1 MVRLLESPIARYPW
15 SCFARQDQA
24 FFAIFGISFI
34 DRKTGVIIDWPEQSK
49 HGNNPNGPQAGQNRR
64 GFLAG
69 VGAVIAIPIGTRPTR
84 AQTPQHIVV
93 IGAGLAG
100 LTAARILQDAGHKV
114 IVLEARSR
122 IGGRIHTS
130 RLWQNLPMDLGASWI
145 HGQRGN
151 PVSAFARDAGA
162 RVVATSYDAA
172 RLLGPDGTE
181 IDPDLQRAE
190 RVLRDALK
198 ATERLE
204 QDVSVLQA
212 LETHSGWLRA
222 DASLRRNVMYLV
234 NSTLEQEYG
243 SPARHLS
250 AWYGQEAEEFS
261 GADVLF
267 PDGFD
272 QITTHLAQG
281 LDIRLSAQVT
291 EINPGSVKLAQGEI
305 MRADRIICTLP
316 LGVLQSGQVRFA
328 TPLAPERQA
337 AIDGLRMGVLNK
349 CWLRFDRI
357 HWPTDVDWIG
367 WLGPRAGYWAE
378 WVSLARTLGAP
389 VLLGFNA
396 ADQATEVEQMT
407 DRDTIAAAHDALRA
421 MFGTRFPAP
430 VAAQIT
436 RWGQDPFAYGSYS
449 FNAVGTSPATRRALF
464 GADWD
469 EQIWF
474 AGEAA
479 SSSYFGTA
487 HGAVLSG
494 QAIADRVLE
503 AG

>member
-1 MVRLLESPIARYPW
+1 MTDW
-15 SCFARQDQA
+15 SEKLKR
-24 FFAIFGISFI
+24 
-34 DRKTGVIIDWPEQSK
+34 
-49 HGNNPNGPQAGQNRR
+49 GNNPKQQHTGQNRR
-64 GFLAG
+64 RFLAG
-69 VGAVIAIPIGTRPTR
+69 VGAVMAMPLGIRPIR
-84 AQTPQHIVV
+84 AQTPSHIVI

-100 LTAARILQDAGHKV
+100 LTAARVLQNAGHRV
-114 IVLEARSR
+114 TVMEARHR

-130 RLWQNLPMDLGASWI
+130 RLWPDLPMDLGASWI
-145 HGQRGN
+145 HGQNGN
-151 PVSAFARDAGA
+151 PISALARDAGA
-162 RVVATSYDAA
+162 RVIATSYDAA
-172 RLLGPDGTE
+172 RLLGPDGTK
-181 IDPDLQRAE
+181 IDPDLQAAE
-190 RVLRDALK
+190 RLLRDALTR
-198 ATERLE
+198 TEDFGR
-204 QDVSVLQA
+204 DVSVIQA
-212 LETHSGWLRA
+212 LEQHSGWQRA
-222 DASLRRNVMYLV
+222 EASSRRLVMYLV

-250 AWYGQEAEEFS
+250 AWYGQEAKEFS

-272 QITTHLAQG
+272 QITTHLADG

-291 EINPGSVKLAQGEI
+291 EITPGLVTLAHGDTI
-305 MRADRIICTLP
+305 SADRIICTLP

-337 AIDGLRMGVLNK
+337 AITGLRMGVLNK

-396 ADQATEVEQMT
+396 ADQATEIEHIT
-407 DRDTIAAAHDALRA
+407 DRDTIAAAHNALRA

-449 FNAVGTSPATRRALF
+449 FNAVGTSSATRRALF

-469 EQIWF
+469 RQIWF
-474 AGEAA
+474 AGEATSPA
-479 SSSYFGTA
+479 YFGTA

-494 QAIADRVLE
+494 RAIADSVLE
-503 AG
+503 AS